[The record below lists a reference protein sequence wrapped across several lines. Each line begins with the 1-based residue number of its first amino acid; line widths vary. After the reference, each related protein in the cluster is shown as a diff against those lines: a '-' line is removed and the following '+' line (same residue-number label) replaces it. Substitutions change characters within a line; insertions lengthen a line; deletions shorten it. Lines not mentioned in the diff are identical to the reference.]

1 MLIRSSGRHPASH
14 RRKNPRSLAA
24 GQTNGGAEMNANG
37 ASLHISERT
46 WTHERAESPR
56 SIPTALDALAVASRF
71 QRDEEIY
78 PQQGSVGCWYRVISG
93 AARRF
98 ILRADGR
105 RQTVDLLLPGDFFGF
120 GVRGTHAFT
129 ADAITADTV
138 IARYP
143 VSRIETLAASD
154 PRAGREL
161 SGIISDAMSRLHSL
175 LLILGRTTAEQKV
188 GSFLLHIQERV
199 GNGLADRLS
208 LPVTRYDIADYLALS
223 VETVSRSLT
232 GLKER
237 GVIAL
242 SGSREIGIIDRDAL
256 ADEPDTR
263 EGLTW
268 PPIVERRAPI
278 PLPEVP
284 RSRSVE
290 VRVPPFAFGDVLSD
304 MRRWLDHERCEP
316 SRFTC
321 VREGSGAVI
330 IRVEFTKESDGL
342 VEAFEQEFV
351 ASSEN

>member
-1 MLIRSSGRHPASH
+1 
-14 RRKNPRSLAA
+14 
-24 GQTNGGAEMNANG
+24 
-37 ASLHISERT
+37 
-46 WTHERAESPR
+46 
-56 SIPTALDALAVASRF
+56 
-71 QRDEEIY
+71 
-78 PQQGSVGCWYRVISG
+78 
-93 AARRF
+93 
-98 ILRADGR
+98 
-105 RQTVDLLLPGDFFGF
+105 
-120 GVRGTHAFT
+120 
-129 ADAITADTV
+129 
-138 IARYP
+138 
-143 VSRIETLAASD
+143 
-154 PRAGREL
+154 
-161 SGIISDAMSRLHSL
+161 L

-199 GNGLADRLS
+199 GNGVADRLR

-242 SGSREIGIIDRDAL
+242 SGPREIGIIDRDAL
-256 ADEPDTR
+256 ADEHDTR
-263 EGLTW
+263 GVLTW
-268 PPIVERRAPI
+268 PPIVERRAPS

-351 ASSEN
+351 ASSETASA

>member
-1 MLIRSSGRHPASH
+1 
-14 RRKNPRSLAA
+14 
-24 GQTNGGAEMNANG
+24 MNANG

-120 GVRGTHAFT
+120 GVRGMHAFT
-129 ADAITADTV
+129 AEAIVADTV
-138 IARYP
+138 IARYSA
-143 VSRIETLAASD
+143 SRIETLAASD
-154 PRAGREL
+154 PRAAREL
-161 SGIISDAMSRLHSL
+161 SGIVVSAMSRLHSL

-188 GSFLLHIQERV
+188 GSFLLHMQERV
-199 GNGLADRLS
+199 GSGAVDRLT
-208 LPVTRYDIADYLALS
+208 LPVTRYDVADYLALS
-223 VETVSRSLT
+223 VETVSRALT

-237 GVIAL
+237 GVISL
-242 SGSREIGIIDRDAL
+242 SGPRKIGIIDRDAL
-256 ADEPDTR
+256 ENECDADEALAR
-263 EGLTW
+263 
-268 PPIVERRAPI
+268 PPVVERCKSS
-278 PLPEVP
+278 PLREVP
-284 RSRSVE
+284 RTRSVE
-290 VRVPPFAFGDVLSD
+290 VRVPPFTFGDVLSD
-304 MRRWLDHERCEP
+304 MRRWLDRERCDP

-330 IRVEFTKESDGL
+330 VRVEFANESEA
-342 VEAFEQEFV
+342 VAQAFEQEFAV
-351 ASSEN
+351 SSAMAAE

>member
-1 MLIRSSGRHPASH
+1 MDANQADLNIRE
-14 RRKNPRSLAA
+14 
-24 GQTNGGAEMNANG
+24 QV
-37 ASLHISERT
+37 
-46 WTHERAESPR
+46 WTHERAASPQ
-56 SIPTALDALAVASRF
+56 SIPHALEALALVSPY

-78 PQQGSVGCWYRVISG
+78 PQQGPIECWYRVISG
-93 AARRF
+93 AARRSA
-98 ILRADGR
+98 LRADGR

-120 GVRGTHAFT
+120 GVSGRHAF
-129 ADAITADTV
+129 AAEAIAADTV

-143 VSRIETLAASD
+143 VSRIEMLAGSN
-154 PRAGREL
+154 PRAAAEL
-161 SGIISDAMSRLHSL
+161 SGIVLDAMSRLHSL

-188 GSFLLHIQERV
+188 GSFLLHLQERV
-199 GNGLADRLS
+199 GSGGTNGVA

-232 GLKER
+232 ALTER

-242 SGSREIGIIDRDAL
+242 HGPREIRIIDRVAL
-256 ADEPDTR
+256 AEERDAGETFARP
-263 EGLTW
+263 LA
-268 PPIVERRAPI
+268 VERSVLERCTSRPARD
-278 PLPEVP
+278 VP
-284 RSRSVE
+284 RTRSVE

-321 VREGSGAVI
+321 VRDGSGAVI

-351 ASSEN
+351 ASSETASA

>member
-1 MLIRSSGRHPASH
+1 M
-14 RRKNPRSLAA
+14 
-24 GQTNGGAEMNANG
+24 
-37 ASLHISERT
+37 
-46 WTHERAESPR
+46 ES
-56 SIPTALDALAVASRF
+56 
-71 QRDEEIY
+71 
-78 PQQGSVGCWYRVISG
+78 
-93 AARRF
+93 
-98 ILRADGR
+98 
-105 RQTVDLLLPGDFFGF
+105 
-120 GVRGTHAFT
+120 
-129 ADAITADTV
+129 
-138 IARYP
+138 
-143 VSRIETLAASD
+143 LAASD
-154 PRAGREL
+154 PRAAREL
-161 SGIISDAMSRLHSL
+161 SGIISDGMSRLHSL

-199 GNGLADRLS
+199 GNGVADRLR

-242 SGSREIGIIDRDAL
+242 SGPREIGIIDRDAL
-256 ADEPDTR
+256 ADEHDTR
-263 EGLTW
+263 EVLTW
-268 PPIVERRAPI
+268 PPIVERRAPS

-351 ASSEN
+351 ASSETASA